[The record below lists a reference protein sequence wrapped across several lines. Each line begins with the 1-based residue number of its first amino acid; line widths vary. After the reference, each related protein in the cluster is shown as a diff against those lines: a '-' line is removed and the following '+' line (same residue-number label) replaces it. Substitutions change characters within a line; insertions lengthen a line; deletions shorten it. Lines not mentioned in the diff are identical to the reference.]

1 MSTATTPPTPLNES
15 GRFARLSVS
24 RGELVMGLVWLMG
37 FLMPWYTDRYYVRLG
52 TLTAIGAML
61 ALSLNLM
68 YGFAGQISFGHGG
81 FYAIGAYGGA
91 ICAQRVGLGFSAALL
106 LGMVLCGVL
115 AGTIGYPILRL
126 RGHFLGLATLAFGLL
141 VWTILQQWLAV
152 TGGPDGISVPAPA
165 VFGAEIELSY
175 YHMLTMVL
183 LLVVYVFIRGLV
195 TSKVGWAMRALRA
208 DERGAAA
215 VGISVIKYK
224 VLAFTL
230 AGVLAGLAG
239 VLYAYLDQYLTPDT
253 FGIQASIL
261 ILTMIVVG
269 GLGSN
274 LGAVIGG
281 VVLSVIPQLLQ
292 PIQQYEQLVYGGI
305 LLAFLLFLPRGLV
318 GIRLPGRGGRA

>member
-1 MSTATTPPTPLNES
+1 
-15 GRFARLSVS
+15 
-24 RGELVMGLVWLMG
+24 MGLVWLAG
-37 FLMPWYTDRYYVRLG
+37 FLMPWYVDLYYVRLG
-52 TLTAIGAML
+52 TLAAIGAML

-91 ICAQRVGLGFSAALL
+91 ICAQRTGLGFFAALL

-115 AGTIGYPILRL
+115 AVVIGYPILRL

-141 VWTILQQWLAV
+141 VWTILRRWIDV
-152 TGGPDGISVPAPA
+152 TGGPSGMSVAPPA
-165 VFGAEIELSY
+165 VFGSEIALSY

-208 DERGAAA
+208 DERGAAS
-215 VGISVIKYK
+215 VGVSVIRYK

-239 VLYAYLDQYLTPDT
+239 VLYAYLDQYLAPET

-261 ILTMIVVG
+261 ILTMVVVG
-269 GLGSN
+269 GLGSS

-281 VVLSVIPQLLQ
+281 VVLSVMPQLLQ
-292 PIQQYEQLVYGGI
+292 PIQQYEQLVYGSI
-305 LLAFLLFLPRGLV
+305 LLAFLLFLPGGLV
-318 GIRLPGRGGRA
+318 GIRLPGKGGRA